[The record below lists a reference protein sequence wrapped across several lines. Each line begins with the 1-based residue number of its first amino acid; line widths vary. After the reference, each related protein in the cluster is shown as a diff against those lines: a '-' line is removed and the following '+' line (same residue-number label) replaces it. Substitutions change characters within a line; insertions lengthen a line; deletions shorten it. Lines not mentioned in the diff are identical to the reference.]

1 MGVAVYAHKV
11 AETPEEVRYE
21 FRGDPDAAAEGTLV
35 IDKRRPTESWR
46 VEGEGASTGLARRVA
61 ARAYRRFQ
69 ETGQW
74 PERAAHIA

>member
-1 MGVAVYAHKV
+1 MGVAVYGRKV
-11 AETPEEVRYE
+11 AETPDEVRYE
-21 FRGDPDAAAEGTLV
+21 FRDDPDAAVDGVLV

-46 VEGEGASTGLARRVA
+46 VEGEHASTGLGRRLA

-69 ETGQW
+69 ETGEW